1 MDEQLCMLGFG
12 VSLDEKIEKA
22 IANLREYEK
31 EALRRDPV
39 NGYYL
44 CDSFGKDSG
53 VILHLAK
60 MAGVRFVA
68 HHNLTTLDPPELI
81 WHGKKHHPETVIHR
95 NEKPLLVRMVESEQS
110 GPPTRICRWCCEIY
124 KEQGGKGMVKA
135 FGVRAAESV
144 RRKANWKTWQPDR
157 TGSWILNPVLY
168 WTDDDVWTFT
178 RQERIPYCCL
188 YDEGKKRLGCVGC
201 PMAGDGRLDDWK
213 RWPKFLAAWQR
224 AFQKYWTR
232 WHGVPL
238 ERERWVSM
246 HGKYAWRPIEGE
258 RVETRDGETGFW
270 TLRRWYDLRRFTC
283 WQDLWRWWMEELP
296 EPDDDDC
303 QMGLF

>member
-12 VSLDEKIEKA
+12 VSLPEKIDKA

-53 VILHLAK
+53 VILRLAQ
-60 MAGVRFVA
+60 MAGVRFLA

-81 WHGKKHHPETVIHR
+81 WHGKKWHKETVIHKPAMPMLTR
-95 NEKPLLVRMVESEQS
+95 LANEKTAL
-110 GPPTRICRWCCEIY
+110 PTRIMRWCCEEY
-124 KEQGGKGMVKA
+124 KEHGGDRMVKV
-135 FGVRAAESV
+135 FGVRAAESM
-144 RRKANWKTWQPDR
+144 RRKANWKVWTPHRKD
-157 TGSWILNPVLY
+157 GWIINPILY
-168 WTDDDVWTFT
+168 WTDDDVWRFT

-188 YDEGKKRLGCVGC
+188 YDEGKKRLGCIGC
-201 PMAGDGRLDDWK
+201 PMADKGRLLDFK
-213 RWPKFLAAWQR
+213 RWPRYEAAWR
-224 AFQKYWTR
+224 KAITAFWERLHEAKQK
-232 WHGVPL
+232 
-238 ERERWVSM
+238 
-246 HGKYAWRPIEGE
+246 
-258 RVETRDGETGFW
+258 DGSDYFC
-270 TLRRWYDLRRFTC
+270 RKFDSPD
-283 WQDLWRWWMEELP
+283 DLWRWWMEELP